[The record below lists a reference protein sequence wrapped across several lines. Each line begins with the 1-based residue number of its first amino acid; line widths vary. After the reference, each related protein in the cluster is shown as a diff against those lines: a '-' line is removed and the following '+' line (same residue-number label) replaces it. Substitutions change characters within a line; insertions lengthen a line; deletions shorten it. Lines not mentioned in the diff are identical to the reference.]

1 MQGSASGT
9 IIIFSFKHFTAHMDF
24 FQITNSIIIL
34 FIMMAVGY
42 AAYRMK
48 VIDRQGARGLSSF
61 LVNISLPCLIIVSM
75 QIPLTS
81 ESFGNAMEML
91 GVAAV
96 YYVISFVFAFA
107 FPWLLAR
114 NEPEKGVMK
123 FMLVFSNLGFMG
135 IPVTAAIFGQDA
147 VFYTSLVMLPFGLLV
162 FSAGILMLRPDM
174 GKNLNPKL
182 FLNSGIIS
190 SLVGLL
196 FFFIGF
202 SIPSPF
208 IDVLQILG
216 DLTTPLAMVVV
227 GALLATLP
235 VSGMFDDARIYIIS
249 FLRLIAIPFV
259 VFLVLTPFVEDQ
271 LFVGIAVL
279 LASMPVAA
287 NAVFMAEEYD
297 VDSTLASKG
306 VFISTMLSLI
316 TVPAIA
322 ALLIAV

>member
-1 MQGSASGT
+1 
-9 IIIFSFKHFTAHMDF
+9 MDF
-24 FQITNSIIIL
+24 FQVTSSIIIL
-34 FIMMAVGY
+34 FIMIAIGY
-42 AAYRMK
+42 ASYRMK
-48 VIDRQGARGLSSF
+48 VIDRQGAKGLSSF

-75 QIPLTS
+75 QIPLTE
-81 ESFGNAMEML
+81 ESFGSTLQMF
-91 GVAAV
+91 GIAAV
-96 YYVISFVFAFA
+96 YYLISFVFAFA
-107 FPWLLAR
+107 FPRFLSKD
-114 NEPEKGVMK
+114 EHETGVMK

-135 IPVTAAIFGQDA
+135 IPVTAAIFGQEA

-182 FLNSGIIS
+182 FLNSGILS
-190 SLVGLL
+190 SLAGLV
-196 FFFIGF
+196 FFFTGF
-202 SIPSPF
+202 VIPSPF
-208 IDVLQILG
+208 IDVLEILG

-235 VSGMFDDARIYIIS
+235 VSGMFGDLRIYFIS

-271 LFVGIAVL
+271 IFIGIAVL

-287 NAVFMAEEYD
+287 NSVLLAEEYD

-306 VFISTMLSLI
+306 VFISTLLSLI
-316 TVPAIA
+316 TVPVIA
-322 ALLIAV
+322 ALLISV